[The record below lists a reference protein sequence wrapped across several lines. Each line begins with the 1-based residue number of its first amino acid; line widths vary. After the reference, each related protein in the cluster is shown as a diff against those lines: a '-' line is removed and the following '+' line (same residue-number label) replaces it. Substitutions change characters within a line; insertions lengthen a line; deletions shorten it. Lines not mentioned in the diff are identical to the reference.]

1 MKCLFFWLFI
11 VKTTISEM
19 PLMAQVIFRSKSA
32 APESLRI
39 SHFNDTV
46 RFTKPISNFSKR
58 SEKVQRKDTG
68 LIVSS
73 HYPTQPVLSSDREK
87 PSVLA
92 DRWQNVPS
100 IPPLRVLSRK
110 QYRISSHFGVRCHP
124 ITGQRHLHN
133 GIDFPQPAGTPV
145 YATADGYVRHV
156 GLKPDGLG
164 LSVRI
169 EHSSGYV
176 TTYGHLS
183 RYEVQPGQWIR
194 RGQPIGRV
202 GQTGT
207 ATGPHLHYIVQ
218 LRGRNVDPMRYCFLA
233 VIGDSHFIQYK

>member
-1 MKCLFFWLFI
+1 MKWYSLALLLVNNAFSCPIL
-11 VKTTISEM
+11 V
-19 PLMAQVIFRSKSA
+19 AQVLFSSKQA
-32 APESLRI
+32 VPETLRI
-39 SHFNDTV
+39 SHFDKSI
-46 RFTKPISNFSKR
+46 RFIKPINIVLKPAEKKPHSPTPVVAPSNSK
-58 SEKVQRKDTG
+58 EQ
-68 LIVSS
+68 SS
-73 HYPTQPVLSSDREK
+73 SR
-87 PSVLA
+87 LA
-92 DRWQNVPS
+92 GTANRWRNVPS

-110 QYRISSHFGVRCHP
+110 QYRISSFFGVRCHP

-133 GIDFPQPAGTPV
+133 GIDFSQPDGTPV

-169 EHSSGYV
+169 EHPSGYI

-183 RYEVQPGQWIR
+183 RYVVQPGQWIR
-194 RGQPIGRV
+194 QGQQIGRI

-218 LRGRNVDPMRYCFLA
+218 FKGQNVDPMRFCFLTI
-233 VIGDSHFIQYK
+233 VK

>member
-1 MKCLFFWLFI
+1 MKWRTLLL
-11 VKTTISEM
+11 ISIKILILC
-19 PLMAQVIFRSKSA
+19 PFSMAQVLFSSKPAVS
-32 APESLRI
+32 ETLRI
-39 SHFNDTV
+39 SHFDKPN
-46 RFTKPISNFSKR
+46 RFTKPISNFLKPTEKTTHSSTPLVDLTN
-58 SEKVQRKDTG
+58 SEEH
-68 LIVSS
+68 SS
-73 HYPTQPVLSSDREK
+73 NHR
-87 PSVLA
+87 A
-92 DRWQNVPS
+92 GAANRWRGIPS

-110 QYRISSHFGVRCHP
+110 QYRISSFFGVRYHP

-164 LSVRI
+164 LSVQI
-169 EHSSGYV
+169 EHSGGYI

-183 RYEVQPGQWIR
+183 RYVVRPSQWIR
-194 RGQPIGRV
+194 RGQPIGLV

-218 LRGRNVDPMRYCFLA
+218 FKGRNVDPMRYCFLE
-233 VIGDSHFIQYK
+233 VKSK